1 MAGICLIPVNLYGPA
16 DNLDLETSDVIL
28 ALIRKCVEATER
40 DAAKAIVAGAERY
53 EGAEPVNVGTGEE
66 ISIRDLAELIA
77 KLTGARSAFR
87 WNRSKPDGQPR
98 RALDV
103 SRGA

>member
-1 MAGICLIPVNLYGPA
+1 MNYREAF
-16 DNLDLETSDVIL
+16 DLS
-28 ALIRKCVEATER
+28 A
-40 DAAKAIVAGAERY
+40 
-53 EGAEPVNVGTGEE
+53 EE

-77 KLTGARSAFR
+77 KLTGARAAFR
-87 WNRSKPDGQPR
+87 WNMSKPDGQPR